1 MSITPEKPSAL
12 PEINKRSLLFFTIG
26 VSILTLLIILVVAFH
41 AISFGAS
48 SVWVWDYQPLTVP
61 SRILFGLIPLAAI
74 LALIFGP
81 GRVLLQSEAPTRKQE
96 CGALAALWLAVFV
109 SANAIVLMHTSG
121 WAYPATLVV
130 NPAANSYFSTALE
143 HPDLDALL
151 HDYSNKMSS
160 FISHAQTQ
168 SAGPVIF
175 SGLAARL
182 AKASPATPFIA
193 DTLFALSPGLNP
205 DDVAQFCK
213 RWDPNISVDD
223 VRAALCVGLLMIAI
237 GGLAV
242 IPLYLLGKWLS
253 SPAAGFFAALS
264 FLLLPAFA
272 LFSVSVDQ
280 MYPLVTAVGLCGVWR
295 GMRSMESKSSWA
307 FLWLGL
313 TGIWLGIGLFFNMG
327 LIVAIALCG
336 LFGLF
341 MGYTLRCSIQQ
352 MLPGAI
358 LFLCGA
364 LLIPLLLYIIFR
376 YNIWAVF
383 LASNHLRN
391 SLYYDSRSYSASLW
405 NNLLDFFLFCG
416 LPVVLLWIW
425 HIRQIAG
432 KNYCTVAMAFL
443 AALFITLFL
452 VDITGRVRGE
462 TARMWMF
469 LTPSILAGAG
479 VMLANVW
486 RKSRAIAIWL
496 LGLQLAQL
504 VVFQYFIR
512 VWGY

>member
-1 MSITPEKPSAL
+1 
-12 PEINKRSLLFFTIG
+12 
-26 VSILTLLIILVVAFH
+26 VV
-41 AISFGAS
+41 
-48 SVWVWDYQPLTVP
+48 
-61 SRILFGLIPLAAI
+61 
-74 LALIFGP
+74 
-81 GRVLLQSEAPTRKQE
+81 
-96 CGALAALWLAVFV
+96 
-109 SANAIVLMHTSG
+109 
-121 WAYPATLVV
+121 
-130 NPAANSYFSTALE
+130 
-143 HPDLDALL
+143 
-151 HDYSNKMSS
+151 
-160 FISHAQTQ
+160 
-168 SAGPVIF
+168 F
-175 SGLAARL
+175 SGLATRL
-182 AKASPATPFIA
+182 AKASPTTPFIA

-213 RWDPNISVDD
+213 RWDPHISTDD

-264 FLLLPAFA
+264 FLVMPAFA

-295 GMRSMESKSSWA
+295 GIQLMESKSPWA
-307 FLWLGL
+307 LLWLGL

-336 LFGLF
+336 LFALF

-352 MLPGAI
+352 ILPGAI
-358 LFLCGA
+358 VFICGA
-364 LLIPLLLYIIFR
+364 LLVPLLLYIFFR
-376 YNIWAVF
+376 YNLWAVF
-383 LASNHLRN
+383 LTSNRLRN

-416 LPVVLLWIW
+416 LPIVLLWIW
-425 HIRQIAG
+425 HIRQIVS
-432 KNYCTVAMAFL
+432 KNYRTVAIAFL
-443 AALFITLFL
+443 AALVITLFL
-452 VDITGRVRGE
+452 VDVTGRVRGE

-469 LTPSILAGAG
+469 LTPPVLVGAS
-479 VMLANVW
+479 VILANVW
-486 RKSRAIAIWL
+486 RKSRSVAIWF